1 MHKEPRL
8 FEVDTNELIMRVA
21 KCRDVF
27 RSGSVAHV
35 VTLAPGI
42 LLEDLEEVKEA
53 LYSFK
58 RNNNLRSEHEVY
70 EESCT
75 LFMALQTKMNKARPN
90 DPEILYA
97 ESLKAHVIEGNM
109 GCSI

>member
-1 MHKEPRL
+1 
-8 FEVDTNELIMRVA
+8 
-21 KCRDVF
+21 
-27 RSGSVAHV
+27 
-35 VTLAPGI
+35 
-42 LLEDLEEVKEA
+42 
-53 LYSFK
+53 
-58 RNNNLRSEHEVY
+58 LRSEHEVY